1 MEETLFILSSTTA
14 SVCVSLSANRKAG
27 GVSAAADSDSSKA
40 KLDIFYD
47 GSWTMK
53 DPSGKVTAVEYDG
66 TPSPKD
72 GTVVAPQVPAKPNID
87 VKDPRTPISPSK

>member
-1 MEETLFILSSTTA
+1 
-14 SVCVSLSANRKAG
+14 
-27 GVSAAADSDSSKA
+27 
-40 KLDIFYD
+40 
-47 GSWTMK
+47 MK
-53 DPSGKVTAVEYDG
+53 DPSGKVTAAEDDG

>member
-1 MEETLFILSSTTA
+1 MKEDGTKIAVDYDGSWTMDKPDGTHI
-14 SVCVSLSANRKAG
+14 VGKH
-27 GVSAAADSDSSKA
+27 
-40 KLDIFYD
+40 D

>member
-1 MEETLFILSSTTA
+1 MDKPDGTHI
-14 SVCVSLSANRKAG
+14 VVKH
-27 GVSAAADSDSSKA
+27 
-40 KLDIFYD
+40 D

-72 GTVVAPQVPAKPNID
+72 GTVVAPQVPAKPNTD